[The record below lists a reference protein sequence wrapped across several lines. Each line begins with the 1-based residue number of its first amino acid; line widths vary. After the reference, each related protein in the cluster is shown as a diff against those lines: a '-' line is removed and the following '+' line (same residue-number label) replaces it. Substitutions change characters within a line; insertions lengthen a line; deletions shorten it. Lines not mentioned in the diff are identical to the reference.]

1 MAWACLATS
10 GTELLIFVNDV
21 TADRSTRINYEMYR
35 AILSAQIQSDPAKLN
50 EQHFTGQMDPM

>member
-21 TADRSTRINYEMYR
+21 AADTRINYEMYW
-35 AILSAQIQSDPAKLN
+35 AIFTAQIQSDPAKLN

>member
-21 TADRSTRINYEMYR
+21 AADTRINYEMYR
-35 AILSAQIQSDPAKLN
+35 AIFTAQIQSDPAKLN

>member
-35 AILSAQIQSDPAKLN
+35 AILCSDPAKLN